1 MQGEKGERGLR
12 PPFRPEDRVESTDD
26 DVEFA
31 CTANRGDR
39 IELLDPQLGVHVRG
53 TVFYADQLQLLVK
66 WDDGRSESMR
76 TGARLFR
83 VVPDDADAA
92 VA

>member
-1 MQGEKGERGLR
+1 LR
-12 PPFRPEDRVESTDD
+12 PPFRPEDRVKSRTDA
-26 DVEFA
+26 DVEFV

-39 IELLDPQLGVHVRG
+39 IELLDPRLGVYVRG
-53 TVFYADQLQLLVK
+53 TVFYGDQLQLLVK

-76 TGARLFR
+76 RGARLFR
-83 VVPDDADAA
+83 VVSDDADEA